1 MDEKKYFQIQKV
13 EEDLKELKNGQ
24 QAQALILR
32 EMKDVLK
39 EIGTTIK
46 NLSKINEGQIRHDA
60 DIKTLKEDSEK
71 FKRFMENSSCSEH
84 AAQIKALTK
93 ASDSKNNFAAIF
105 SSGFLLVLITGL
117 LTWMITKG

>member
-60 DIKTLKEDSEK
+60 DIKTLKEDFEK